1 MFDLAPYNLTEDITS
16 KVQSLVDADNV
27 TVESLVEVGVS
38 EDTAKSIVDDYAKF
52 KGTDNK
58 GSNES
63 ETDDAETEQAEPEV
77 EKSEQSD
84 ESDSAEK
91 EKTTENKD
99 STEDNK
105 QSDTSTNED
114 DTVDYKAMYEELLF
128 KTLVANAIQGLE
140 FTSSFAKDGII
151 NLIKDKNLKIV
162 DGQLEGV
169 SELIEQLKD
178 EYPDAFKPSS
188 NKPIFGKTRKNDS
201 SGGSSVATF
210 LSERYKN
217 NPYYKG

>member
-27 TVESLVEVGVS
+27 TIESLVEVGVS

-77 EKSEQSD
+77 EESEQSD

-91 EKTTENKD
+91 EETTENKD
-99 STEDNK
+99 STED
-105 QSDTSTNED
+105 STIETSEKED
-114 DTVDYKAMYEELLF
+114 EAVDYKSMYEELLF

-151 NLIKDKNLKIV
+151 NLIKDKNLNIV

-188 NKPIFGKTRKNDS
+188 NKPIFGKTRKSDS

>member
-27 TVESLVEVGVS
+27 TIESLVEVGVS

-58 GSNES
+58 DSNES

-91 EKTTENKD
+91 EETTENKD
-99 STEDNK
+99 STEDSTTETSK
-105 QSDTSTNED
+105 QED
-114 DTVDYKAMYEELLF
+114 EAVDYKAMYEELLF

-151 NLIKDKNLKIV
+151 NLIKDKNLNIV

-169 SELIEQLKD
+169 SELIEQLKN

-188 NKPIFGKTRKNDS
+188 NKPIFGKTRKSDS
-201 SGGSSVATF
+201 NGGSSVATF

>member
-1 MFDLAPYNLTEDITS
+1 MFDLKPYNLTKDITS

-27 TVESLVEVGVS
+27 TIESLVEVGVS
-38 EDTAKSIVDDYAKF
+38 KDTAKSIADDYAKF

-63 ETDDAETEQAEPEV
+63 ETDDTETEQAEPEV
-77 EKSEQSD
+77 EESEQSD

-91 EKTTENKD
+91 EGTTENKGSTKD
-99 STEDNK
+99 STIETSKKED
-105 QSDTSTNED
+105 ED
-114 DTVDYKAMYEELLF
+114 VDYKAMYEELLF
-128 KTLVANAIQGLE
+128 KTVVANAIQGLE

-151 NLIKDKNLKIV
+151 NLIKDKNLNIV

-188 NKPIFGKTRKNDS
+188 NKPIFGKTRKSDSND
-201 SGGSSVATF
+201 GSSVAAF

>member
-27 TVESLVEVGVS
+27 TIESLIEVGVS
-38 EDTAKSIVDDYAKF
+38 EDTAKSIVDDYGKF

-58 GSNES
+58 DSNES

-77 EKSEQSD
+77 EESEQSD
-84 ESDSAEK
+84 ELDSTEK
-91 EKTTENKD
+91 EETTENKD
-99 STEDNK
+99 STED
-105 QSDTSTNED
+105 STIETSEQED
-114 DTVDYKAMYEELLF
+114 EPVDYKAMYEELLF

-151 NLIKDKNLKIV
+151 NLIKQKDLKIV

-169 SELIEQLKD
+169 SDLIDKLKE

-201 SGGSSVATF
+201 KGSSSVASF

>member
-27 TVESLVEVGVS
+27 TIESLVEVGVS

-77 EKSEQSD
+77 EESEQSD

-91 EKTTENKD
+91 EETTEDKD
-99 STEDNK
+99 STED
-105 QSDTSTNED
+105 STIETSEKED
-114 DTVDYKAMYEELLF
+114 EAVDYKAMYEELLF

-151 NLIKDKNLKIV
+151 NLIKDKNLNIV

-169 SELIEQLKD
+169 SELIEQLKN

-188 NKPIFGKTRKNDS
+188 NKPIFGKTRKSDS

>member
-27 TVESLVEVGVS
+27 TIESLVEVGVS

-91 EKTTENKD
+91 EETTENKD
-99 STEDNK
+99 STED
-105 QSDTSTNED
+105 STIETSEQED
-114 DTVDYKAMYEELLF
+114 EAVDYKAMYEELLF

-151 NLIKDKNLKIV
+151 NLIKDKNLNIV

-188 NKPIFGKTRKNDS
+188 NKPIFGKTRKSDS

>member
-27 TVESLVEVGVS
+27 TIESLVEVGVS

-77 EKSEQSD
+77 EESEQSD

-91 EKTTENKD
+91 EETTENKD
-99 STEDNK
+99 STED
-105 QSDTSTNED
+105 STIETSEKED
-114 DTVDYKAMYEELLF
+114 EAVDYKAMYEELLF

-151 NLIKDKNLKIV
+151 NLIKDKNLNIV

-169 SELIEQLKD
+169 SELIEQLKN

-188 NKPIFGKTRKNDS
+188 NKPIFGKTRKSDS

>member
-1 MFDLAPYNLTEDITS
+1 MFDLAPYNLTDDIAS

-27 TVESLVEVGVS
+27 TIESLVEVGVS

-58 GSNES
+58 DSNES

-77 EKSEQSD
+77 EESEQSD

-91 EKTTENKD
+91 EETTENKD
-99 STEDNK
+99 STED
-105 QSDTSTNED
+105 STIETSEKED
-114 DTVDYKAMYEELLF
+114 EAVDYKAMYEELLF

-151 NLIKDKNLKIV
+151 NLIKDKNLNIV

-169 SELIEQLKD
+169 SELIEQLKN

-188 NKPIFGKTRKNDS
+188 NKPIFGKTRKSDS

>member
-16 KVQSLVDADNV
+16 KVQSLVDDDNV
-27 TVESLVEVGVS
+27 TIESLVEVGVS
-38 EDTAKSIVDDYAKF
+38 EDTAKSIVDDYDKF

-63 ETDDAETEQAEPEV
+63 ETDDTETEQAEPEV
-77 EKSEQSD
+77 KESEQSD

-91 EKTTENKD
+91 EETTENKD
-99 STEDNK
+99 STKDSTTETSEKED
-105 QSDTSTNED
+105 E
-114 DTVDYKAMYEELLF
+114 TVDYKAMYEELLF

-151 NLIKDKNLKIV
+151 NLIKDKNLNIV

-188 NKPIFGKTRKNDS
+188 NKPIFGKTRKSDS
-201 SGGSSVATF
+201 KENSNVASF

>member
-27 TVESLVEVGVS
+27 TIESLVEVGVS
-38 EDTAKSIVDDYAKF
+38 EDTAKSIVDDYDKF

-77 EKSEQSD
+77 EESEQSD

-91 EKTTENKD
+91 EGTTENKD
-99 STEDNK
+99 STED
-105 QSDTSTNED
+105 STIETSEQED
-114 DTVDYKAMYEELLF
+114 EAVDYKAMYEELLF

-151 NLIKDKNLKIV
+151 NLIKDKNLNIV

-188 NKPIFGKTRKNDS
+188 NKPIFGKTRKSDS

>member
-27 TVESLVEVGVS
+27 TIESLVEVGVS
-38 EDTAKSIVDDYAKF
+38 EDTAKSIADDYDKF

-58 GSNES
+58 DSNES

-77 EKSEQSD
+77 EESEQSD

-91 EKTTENKD
+91 EETTDNKD
-99 STEDNK
+99 STED
-105 QSDTSTNED
+105 STIETSEQED
-114 DTVDYKAMYEELLF
+114 EAVDYKAMYEELLF

-151 NLIKDKNLKIV
+151 NLIKDKNLNIV

-169 SELIEQLKD
+169 SELIEQLKN

-188 NKPIFGKTRKNDS
+188 NKPIFGKTRKSDS

>member
-1 MFDLAPYNLTEDITS
+1 MFDLAPYNLTDDIAS

-27 TVESLVEVGVS
+27 TIESLVEVGVS

-77 EKSEQSD
+77 EESEQSD

-91 EKTTENKD
+91 DETTENKD
-99 STEDNK
+99 STED
-105 QSDTSTNED
+105 STIETSEQED
-114 DTVDYKAMYEELLF
+114 ETVDYKAMYEELLF

-151 NLIKDKNLKIV
+151 NLIKDKNLNIV

-169 SELIEQLKD
+169 SELIEQLKN

-188 NKPIFGKTRKNDS
+188 NKPIFGKTRKSDS

>member
-1 MFDLAPYNLTEDITS
+1 MFDLTPYNLTEDITS

-27 TVESLVEVGVS
+27 TIESLVEVGVS

-77 EKSEQSD
+77 EESEQSD

-91 EKTTENKD
+91 EETTENKD
-99 STEDNK
+99 STED
-105 QSDTSTNED
+105 STIETSEKED
-114 DTVDYKAMYEELLF
+114 EAVDYKSMYEELLF

-151 NLIKDKNLKIV
+151 NLIKDKNLNIV

-169 SELIEQLKD
+169 SELIEQLKN

-188 NKPIFGKTRKNDS
+188 NKPIFGKTRKSDS

>member
-16 KVQSLVDADNV
+16 KVQSLVDANNV
-27 TVESLVEVGVS
+27 TIESLVEVGVS

-77 EKSEQSD
+77 EESEQSD
-84 ESDSAEK
+84 ESDSTEK
-91 EKTTENKD
+91 EETTENKD
-99 STEDNK
+99 STKDSTIETSKQED
-105 QSDTSTNED
+105 E
-114 DTVDYKAMYEELLF
+114 TVDYKAMYEELLF

-151 NLIKDKNLKIV
+151 NLIKDKNLNIV

-201 SGGSSVATF
+201 KGNSNVASF

>member
-27 TVESLVEVGVS
+27 TIESLVEVGVS
-38 EDTAKSIVDDYAKF
+38 EDTAKSIVDDYGKF

-77 EKSEQSD
+77 EESEQSD
-84 ESDSAEK
+84 ESDSTEK
-91 EKTTENKD
+91 EDTTENKD
-99 STEDNK
+99 STED
-105 QSDTSTNED
+105 STIETSEQED
-114 DTVDYKAMYEELLF
+114 ETVDYKAMYEELLF

-151 NLIKDKNLKIV
+151 NLIKDKKLNIV

-169 SELIEQLKD
+169 SELIEQLKN

>member
-27 TVESLVEVGVS
+27 TIESLVEVGVS
-38 EDTAKSIVDDYAKF
+38 EDTAKSIVDDYDKF

-63 ETDDAETEQAEPEV
+63 ETDDTETEQAEPEV
-77 EKSEQSD
+77 KESEQSD

-91 EKTTENKD
+91 EETTENKD
-99 STEDNK
+99 STKDSTTETSEKED
-105 QSDTSTNED
+105 E
-114 DTVDYKAMYEELLF
+114 TVDYKAMYEELLF

-151 NLIKDKNLKIV
+151 NLIKDKNLNIV

-188 NKPIFGKTRKNDS
+188 NKPIFGKTRKSDS
-201 SGGSSVATF
+201 KENSNVASF

>member
-1 MFDLAPYNLTEDITS
+1 MFDLTPYNLTEDITS

-27 TVESLVEVGVS
+27 TIESLVEVGVS
-38 EDTAKSIVDDYAKF
+38 EDTAKSIVDDYDKF
-52 KGTDNK
+52 KGTNNK
-58 GSNES
+58 DSNES

-77 EKSEQSD
+77 EESEQSD

-99 STEDNK
+99 STED
-105 QSDTSTNED
+105 STIETSEQED
-114 DTVDYKAMYEELLF
+114 ETVDYKAMYEELLF

-151 NLIKDKNLKIV
+151 NLIKDKNLNIV

-188 NKPIFGKTRKNDS
+188 NKPIFGKTRKSDS

>member
-27 TVESLVEVGVS
+27 TIESLVEVGVS

-77 EKSEQSD
+77 EESEQSD

-91 EKTTENKD
+91 EETTENKD
-99 STEDNK
+99 STED
-105 QSDTSTNED
+105 SAIETSEQED
-114 DTVDYKAMYEELLF
+114 ETVDYKSMYEELLF

-151 NLIKDKNLKIV
+151 NLIKDKNLNIV

-169 SELIEQLKD
+169 SELIEQLKN

>member
-27 TVESLVEVGVS
+27 TIESLVEMGVS

-58 GSNES
+58 DSNES

-77 EKSEQSD
+77 EESEQSD

-91 EKTTENKD
+91 EETTENKD
-99 STEDNK
+99 NTED
-105 QSDTSTNED
+105 STIETSEQED
-114 DTVDYKAMYEELLF
+114 EAVDYKAMYEELLF

-151 NLIKDKNLKIV
+151 NLIKDKNLNIV

-188 NKPIFGKTRKNDS
+188 NKPIFGKTRKSDS

>member
-27 TVESLVEVGVS
+27 TIESLVEVGVS

-77 EKSEQSD
+77 DESEQSD

-91 EKTTENKD
+91 EETTEDKD
-99 STEDNK
+99 STED
-105 QSDTSTNED
+105 STIETSEKED
-114 DTVDYKAMYEELLF
+114 EAVDYKAMYEELLF

-151 NLIKDKNLKIV
+151 NLIKDKNLNIV

-169 SELIEQLKD
+169 SELIEQLKN

-188 NKPIFGKTRKNDS
+188 NKPIFGKTRKSDS

>member
-1 MFDLAPYNLTEDITS
+1 MFDLAQYNLTDDIAS

-27 TVESLVEVGVS
+27 TIESLVEVGVS

-58 GSNES
+58 DSNES

-77 EKSEQSD
+77 EESEQSD

-91 EKTTENKD
+91 EETTENKD
-99 STEDNK
+99 STED
-105 QSDTSTNED
+105 STIETSEKED
-114 DTVDYKAMYEELLF
+114 EAVDYKSMYEELLF

-151 NLIKDKNLKIV
+151 NLIKDKNLNIV

-169 SELIEQLKD
+169 SELIEQLKN

-188 NKPIFGKTRKNDS
+188 NKPIFGKTRKSDS

>member
-27 TVESLVEVGVS
+27 TIESLVEVGVS

-91 EKTTENKD
+91 EETTENKD
-99 STEDNK
+99 STED
-105 QSDTSTNED
+105 STIETSEQED
-114 DTVDYKAMYEELLF
+114 EAVDYKAMYEELLF

-151 NLIKDKNLKIV
+151 NLIKDKNLNIV

-169 SELIEQLKD
+169 SELIEQLKN

-188 NKPIFGKTRKNDS
+188 NKPIFGKTRKSDS
-201 SGGSSVATF
+201 NGGSSVATF

>member
-27 TVESLVEVGVS
+27 TIESLVEVGVS

-77 EKSEQSD
+77 EESEQSD

-91 EKTTENKD
+91 EETTENKD
-99 STEDNK
+99 STED
-105 QSDTSTNED
+105 STIETSEKED
-114 DTVDYKAMYEELLF
+114 EAVDYKSMYEELLF

-151 NLIKDKNLKIV
+151 NLIKDKNLNIV

-169 SELIEQLKD
+169 SELIEQLKN

>member
-27 TVESLVEVGVS
+27 TIESLVEVGVS

-77 EKSEQSD
+77 EESEQSD

-91 EKTTENKD
+91 DETTENKD
-99 STEDNK
+99 STED
-105 QSDTSTNED
+105 STIETSEKED
-114 DTVDYKAMYEELLF
+114 EAVDYKSMYEELLF

-151 NLIKDKNLKIV
+151 NLIKDKNLNIV

-169 SELIEQLKD
+169 SELIEQLKN

-188 NKPIFGKTRKNDS
+188 NKPIFGKTRKSDS

>member
-1 MFDLAPYNLTEDITS
+1 MFDLAQYNLTDDIAS
-16 KVQSLVDADNV
+16 KVQSLVDANNV
-27 TVESLVEVGVS
+27 TIESLVEVGVS

-77 EKSEQSD
+77 EESEQSD

-91 EKTTENKD
+91 EGTTENKD
-99 STEDNK
+99 STKDSTIETSKQED
-105 QSDTSTNED
+105 E
-114 DTVDYKAMYEELLF
+114 TVDYKAMYEELLF

-151 NLIKDKNLKIV
+151 NLIKDKNLNIV

-188 NKPIFGKTRKNDS
+188 NKPIFGKTRKSDS
-201 SGGSSVATF
+201 NGGSSVATF

>member
-1 MFDLAPYNLTEDITS
+1 MFDLTPYNLTEDITS

-27 TVESLVEVGVS
+27 TIESLVEVGVS

-77 EKSEQSD
+77 EESEQSD

-91 EKTTENKD
+91 EETTENKD
-99 STEDNK
+99 STKDSTIETSEQED
-105 QSDTSTNED
+105 E
-114 DTVDYKAMYEELLF
+114 TVDYKAMYEELLF

-151 NLIKDKNLKIV
+151 NLIKDKNLNIV

-188 NKPIFGKTRKNDS
+188 NKPIFGKTRKSDS

>member
-27 TVESLVEVGVS
+27 TIESLVEVGVS

-91 EKTTENKD
+91 EETTENKD
-99 STEDNK
+99 STEDSTIETSK
-105 QSDTSTNED
+105 QED
-114 DTVDYKAMYEELLF
+114 EAVDYKAMYEELLF

-151 NLIKDKNLKIV
+151 NLIKDKNLNIV

-169 SELIEQLKD
+169 SELIEQLKN

-188 NKPIFGKTRKNDS
+188 NKPIFGKTRKSDS
-201 SGGSSVATF
+201 NGGSSVATF

>member
-1 MFDLAPYNLTEDITS
+1 MFDLAQYNLTDDIAS
-16 KVQSLVDADNV
+16 KVQSLVDANNV
-27 TVESLVEVGVS
+27 TIESLVEVGVS

-77 EKSEQSD
+77 EESEQSD

-91 EKTTENKD
+91 AGTTENKD
-99 STEDNK
+99 STKDSTIETSKQED
-105 QSDTSTNED
+105 E
-114 DTVDYKAMYEELLF
+114 TVDYKAMYEELLF

-151 NLIKDKNLKIV
+151 NLIKDKNLNIV

-188 NKPIFGKTRKNDS
+188 NKPIFGKTRKSDS
-201 SGGSSVATF
+201 NGGSSVATF

>member
-27 TVESLVEVGVS
+27 TIESLVEVGVS
-38 EDTAKSIVDDYAKF
+38 EDTAKSIVDDYNKF

-91 EKTTENKD
+91 EETTENKD
-99 STEDNK
+99 STKDSTTETSKKED
-105 QSDTSTNED
+105 EAI
-114 DTVDYKAMYEELLF
+114 DYKAMYEELLF

-151 NLIKDKNLKIV
+151 NLIKNKNLNIV

-178 EYPDAFKPSS
+178 EYPDAFKPTS
-188 NKPIFGKTRKNDS
+188 NKPIFGKTRKSDS
-201 SGGSSVATF
+201 SDGSSVATF

>member
-1 MFDLAPYNLTEDITS
+1 MFDLAPYNLTDDIAS

-27 TVESLVEVGVS
+27 TIESLVEVGVS

-58 GSNES
+58 DSNES

-77 EKSEQSD
+77 EESEQSD

-91 EKTTENKD
+91 EETTEDKD
-99 STEDNK
+99 STED
-105 QSDTSTNED
+105 STIETSEKED
-114 DTVDYKAMYEELLF
+114 EAVDYKAMYEELLF

-151 NLIKDKNLKIV
+151 NLIKDKNLNIV

-169 SELIEQLKD
+169 SELIEQLKN

>member
-27 TVESLVEVGVS
+27 TIESLVEVGVS

-58 GSNES
+58 DSNES

-77 EKSEQSD
+77 EESEQSD

-91 EKTTENKD
+91 EETTEDKD
-99 STEDNK
+99 STED
-105 QSDTSTNED
+105 STIETSEKED
-114 DTVDYKAMYEELLF
+114 EAVDYKAMYEELLF

-151 NLIKDKNLKIV
+151 NLIKDKNLNIV

-169 SELIEQLKD
+169 SELIEQLKN

>member
-27 TVESLVEVGVS
+27 TIESLVEVGVS
-38 EDTAKSIVDDYAKF
+38 EDTAKSIVDDYDKF

-77 EKSEQSD
+77 EESEQSD

-91 EKTTENKD
+91 EETTENKD
-99 STEDNK
+99 STEDSTIETSK
-105 QSDTSTNED
+105 QED
-114 DTVDYKAMYEELLF
+114 EAVDYKAMYEELF

-151 NLIKDKNLKIV
+151 NLIKDKNLNIV

-169 SELIEQLKD
+169 SELIEQLKN

-188 NKPIFGKTRKNDS
+188 NKPIFGKTRKSDS
-201 SGGSSVATF
+201 NGGSSVATF

>member
-1 MFDLAPYNLTEDITS
+1 MFDLAPYNLTDDIAS

-27 TVESLVEVGVS
+27 TIESLVEVGVS

-77 EKSEQSD
+77 DESEQSD

-91 EKTTENKD
+91 DETTENKD
-99 STEDNK
+99 STED
-105 QSDTSTNED
+105 STIETSEQED
-114 DTVDYKAMYEELLF
+114 ETVDYKAMYEELLF

-140 FTSSFAKDGII
+140 FTSSFAQDGII
-151 NLIKDKNLKIV
+151 NLLKDKNLNIV
-162 DGQLEGV
+162 DDQLEGV
-169 SELIEQLKD
+169 SELIDQLKN

-188 NKPIFGKTRKNDS
+188 NKPIFGKTRKSDS

>member
-1 MFDLAPYNLTEDITS
+1 MFDLAPYNLTDDIAS

-27 TVESLVEVGVS
+27 TIESLVEVGVS

-58 GSNES
+58 DSNES

-77 EKSEQSD
+77 EESEQSD

-91 EKTTENKD
+91 EETTENKD
-99 STEDNK
+99 STED
-105 QSDTSTNED
+105 SAIETSEQED
-114 DTVDYKAMYEELLF
+114 ETVDYKSMYEELLF

-151 NLIKDKNLKIV
+151 NLIKDKNLNIV

-169 SELIEQLKD
+169 SELIEQLKN

-188 NKPIFGKTRKNDS
+188 NKPIFGKTRKSDS

>member
-27 TVESLVEVGVS
+27 TIESLVEVGVS

-77 EKSEQSD
+77 EESEQSD

-91 EKTTENKD
+91 EETTENKD
-99 STEDNK
+99 STED
-105 QSDTSTNED
+105 STIETSEQED
-114 DTVDYKAMYEELLF
+114 ETVDYKAMYEELLF

-201 SGGSSVATF
+201 KGGSSVATF

>member
-1 MFDLAPYNLTEDITS
+1 MFDLAPYNLTEDVTS

-27 TVESLVEVGVS
+27 TIESLVEVGVS
-38 EDTAKSIVDDYAKF
+38 EDTAKSIVDDYGKF

-77 EKSEQSD
+77 EESEQSD

-91 EKTTENKD
+91 EDTTENKD
-99 STEDNK
+99 STED
-105 QSDTSTNED
+105 STIETSEKED
-114 DTVDYKAMYEELLF
+114 ETVDYKAMYEELLF

-151 NLIKDKNLKIV
+151 NLIKDKNLNIV

-201 SGGSSVATF
+201 KGNSNVASF

>member
-27 TVESLVEVGVS
+27 TIESLVEVGVS
-38 EDTAKSIVDDYAKF
+38 DDTAKSIVDDYAKF

-91 EKTTENKD
+91 EETTENKD
-99 STEDNK
+99 STED
-105 QSDTSTNED
+105 STIETSEQED
-114 DTVDYKAMYEELLF
+114 EAVDYKAMYEELLF
-128 KTLVANAIQGLE
+128 KTVVANAIQGLE

-169 SELIEQLKD
+169 SELIEQLKN

-188 NKPIFGKTRKNDS
+188 NKPIFGKTRKSDS

>member
-27 TVESLVEVGVS
+27 TIESLVEVGVS
-38 EDTAKSIVDDYAKF
+38 EDTAKSIVDDYDKF

-77 EKSEQSD
+77 EESEQSD

-91 EKTTENKD
+91 EETTEDKD
-99 STEDNK
+99 STED
-105 QSDTSTNED
+105 STIETSEQED
-114 DTVDYKAMYEELLF
+114 EAVDYKAMYEELLF

-151 NLIKDKNLKIV
+151 NLIKDKNLNIV

-169 SELIEQLKD
+169 SELIEQLKN

-188 NKPIFGKTRKNDS
+188 NKPIFGKTRKSDS
-201 SGGSSVATF
+201 NGGSSVATF

>member
-1 MFDLAPYNLTEDITS
+1 MFDLAPYNLTDDIAS

-27 TVESLVEVGVS
+27 TIESLVEVGVS
-38 EDTAKSIVDDYAKF
+38 EDTAKSIVDDYDKF
-52 KGTDNK
+52 NGTDNK

-77 EKSEQSD
+77 EESEQSD

-91 EKTTENKD
+91 EETTENKD
-99 STEDNK
+99 STEDSTIETSK
-105 QSDTSTNED
+105 QED
-114 DTVDYKAMYEELLF
+114 EAVDYKAMYEELLF

-151 NLIKDKNLKIV
+151 NLIKDKNLNIV

-169 SELIEQLKD
+169 SELIEQLKN

-188 NKPIFGKTRKNDS
+188 NKPIFGKTRKSDS